1 MGRKKKDGGGVTEAQ
16 VRGPLCLHL
25 GAAEHATRPP
35 TLRAPLSLLPQ
46 PFCYYC
52 DRGFDNEAV
61 LIQHQ
66 KSRHFKCDACGK
78 KMTGLGALITHAR
91 HVHKDVRCSAQT
103 GIVVAA
109 RECSKLAPTAAPPPV
124 SRSLVRA
131 PSRRL

>member
-1 MGRKKKDGGGVTEAQ
+1 MGRKKKDGGGVAEAQ
-16 VRGPLCLHL
+16 VRPCVSPPWQQSL
-25 GAAEHATRPP
+25 HATRPP
-35 TLRAPLSLLPQ
+35 TFRAPLSLLPQ

-103 GIVVAA
+103 SMVVAA

-124 SRSLVRA
+124 SRSLLRA